1 MAGRDVKKQAR
12 SADVGRRLLIGMGAG
27 AGVFFA
33 AAAMAT
39 GATVTAA
46 PAKAD
51 FDALIDPIIQPI
63 LTSLTDSLTAFDP
76 SAAAELTS
84 WSDSFLASL
93 NSLDLAL
100 PAAADPSSS
109 VAAAAEPAASSTT
122 GTYDI
127 PITVQEDTEPT
138 VQAAIGS
145 GPDQTLLV
153 DTGSSGLVVP
163 WQDLG
168 SNDFTALENLF
179 ALGSPSSPYFGESG
193 YSGGVDYIYLTYNDA
208 TVDYGD
214 GTLTTTNTPI
224 DVEIFSWP
232 TSFSSPANFQDFL
245 TDNGSTGILGIGDSA
260 SDGGPTTSPLE
271 AAGFNGVTVN
281 IPNVPNSLDEPDGDL
296 IVSSTNPGTAFDTI
310 SGAPISGTALTET
323 VKDGSTVVG
332 SGPVYDDIDSGGV
345 YGTIPSSIDST
356 AVAPGDTI
364 TVSDGST
371 VLYSYTVGTDTPEGD
386 STAPEV
392 GTGIGT
398 SSSPIDSGIEAFFGH
413 PVYID
418 YANDTLAFDNPLQ

>member
-12 SADVGRRLLIGMGAG
+12 GTNVGRRVLVGMGAG

-39 GATVTAA
+39 GSTVTAA

-100 PAAADPSSS
+100 PAASDPSA
-109 VAAAAEPAASSTT
+109 VAAAVPAADPTT

-153 DTGSSGLVVP
+153 DTGSSGLVIP
-163 WQDLG
+163 WEDLG
-168 SNDFTALENLF
+168 SNDFQALENLF
-179 ALGSPSSPYFGESG
+179 ALGYPSSPYIGESG
-193 YSGGVDYIYLTYNDA
+193 YSGGVDYVYLTYNDA
-208 TVDYGD
+208 TVNYGD
-214 GTLTTTNTPI
+214 GVLTTTNTPI

-232 TSFSSPANFQDFL
+232 TSLSSPANFETFL
-245 TDNGSTGILGIGDSA
+245 ADNDSTGILGIGDSA

-271 AAGFNGVTVN
+271 AVGFNGVTVD
-281 IPNVPNSLDEPDGDL
+281 IPNVPTTLAEPDGDL
-296 IVSSTNPGTAFDTI
+296 IVGPSNPGTAFDTI
-310 SGAPISGTALTET
+310 SGAPISNTALTET
-323 VKDGSTVVG
+323 VKSGSTVIG

-345 YGTIPSSIDST
+345 YGNIPSSIAST
-356 AVAPGDTI
+356 ITPGETI
-364 TVSDGST
+364 TVSDGNT
-371 VLYSYTVGTDTPEGD
+371 VLYTYTVGTDTPDGT
-386 STAPEV
+386 STAPAV
-392 GTGIGT
+392 GSGIGT

-418 YANDTLAFDNPLQ
+418 YGNDTLSFDNPLK